1 MNRFSSFMDRKN
13 LLKKNE
19 NSVECLFRCI
29 WKEDIHPNWR
39 PDIKRK
45 LGAII
50 LIGSGIILQ
59 LIRLF
64 LIDTYGTTT
73 IAGEITRSDD
83 LGMLGLLLGTFLL
96 YRYVKSEGRE
106 YWEWWKKIEKLMK
119 KLEYQVVIKEKMGM
133 LGLLL
138 GTFLLYRYV
147 KSEGREYWE
156 WWKKIEKLM
165 KKLEYQVVIK
175 EKTLGIQTNLVSM
188 IWKWNEIDWYRIYR
202 QVMIISVKN
211 YYIYIDLRKL
221 TKVEMNNLKEQLLKN
236 SCLNRKLPLSK
247 DCHIE
252 TLTKMKVVSNEL

>member
-83 LGMLGLLLGTFLL
+83 LGILGLLLGTFLL

-119 KLEYQVVIKEKMGM
+119 KLEYQVVIKEKN
-133 LGLLL
+133 
-138 GTFLLYRYV
+138 
-147 KSEGREYWE
+147 
-156 WWKKIEKLM
+156 
-165 KKLEYQVVIK
+165 
-175 EKTLGIQTNLVSM
+175 LGIQTNLVSM

-252 TLTKMKVVSNEL
+252 TLTKMKKG

>member
-83 LGMLGLLLGTFLL
+83 LG
-96 YRYVKSEGRE
+96 
-106 YWEWWKKIEKLMK
+106 I
-119 KLEYQVVIKEKMGM
+119 

-252 TLTKMKVVSNEL
+252 TLTKMKKG

>member
-119 KLEYQVVIKEKMGM
+119 KLEYQVVIKEK
-133 LGLLL
+133 
-138 GTFLLYRYV
+138 
-147 KSEGREYWE
+147 
-156 WWKKIEKLM
+156 
-165 KKLEYQVVIK
+165 
-175 EKTLGIQTNLVSM
+175 TLGIQTNLVSM

-252 TLTKMKVVSNEL
+252 TLTKMKVV

>member
-119 KLEYQVVIKEKMGM
+119 KLEYQVVIKEK
-133 LGLLL
+133 
-138 GTFLLYRYV
+138 
-147 KSEGREYWE
+147 
-156 WWKKIEKLM
+156 
-165 KKLEYQVVIK
+165 
-175 EKTLGIQTNLVSM
+175 TLGIQTNLVSM

-252 TLTKMKVVSNEL
+252 TLTKMKKGVNL

>member
-1 MNRFSSFMDRKN
+1 MNRFSSFIDRKN

-39 PDIKRK
+39 PDKKRK

-83 LGMLGLLLGTFLL
+83 LG
-96 YRYVKSEGRE
+96 
-106 YWEWWKKIEKLMK
+106 I
-119 KLEYQVVIKEKMGM
+119 

-252 TLTKMKVVSNEL
+252 TLTKMKKGVNL

>member
-83 LGMLGLLLGTFLL
+83 L
-96 YRYVKSEGRE
+96 
-106 YWEWWKKIEKLMK
+106 
-119 KLEYQVVIKEKMGM
+119 GM

>member
-83 LGMLGLLLGTFLL
+83 L
-96 YRYVKSEGRE
+96 E
-106 YWEWWKKIEKLMK
+106 
-119 KLEYQVVIKEKMGM
+119 M

-252 TLTKMKVVSNEL
+252 TLTKMKKGVNL

>member
-39 PDIKRK
+39 PDKKRK

-83 LGMLGLLLGTFLL
+83 LG
-96 YRYVKSEGRE
+96 
-106 YWEWWKKIEKLMK
+106 I
-119 KLEYQVVIKEKMGM
+119 

-252 TLTKMKVVSNEL
+252 TLTKMKKGVNL

>member
-83 LGMLGLLLGTFLL
+83 L
-96 YRYVKSEGRE
+96 
-106 YWEWWKKIEKLMK
+106 
-119 KLEYQVVIKEKMGM
+119 GM

-252 TLTKMKVVSNEL
+252 TLTKMKVVSSEL

>member
-1 MNRFSSFMDRKN
+1 MNRFSSFIDRKN

-39 PDIKRK
+39 PDKKRK

-119 KLEYQVVIKEKMGM
+119 KLEYQVVIKEK
-133 LGLLL
+133 
-138 GTFLLYRYV
+138 
-147 KSEGREYWE
+147 
-156 WWKKIEKLM
+156 
-165 KKLEYQVVIK
+165 
-175 EKTLGIQTNLVSM
+175 TLGIQTNLVSM
-188 IWKWNEIDWYRIYR
+188 IWKWNEIDLYRIYR

-247 DCHIE
+247 DCHI
-252 TLTKMKVVSNEL
+252 